1 MVMSECG
8 SDRVVSVGGTSDPPY
23 FNGECDMKKFINLT
37 PHTINLTNGAAYAAS
52 GQVARVANNHTPF
65 DADGVATIEWGE
77 VTGLP
82 EPQDGVIYIVSAL
95 VAQAAKRD
103 DVVSPASGH
112 PNVIRNNGQ
121 IVSVPGFVR
130 S

>member
-1 MVMSECG
+1 MIHL
-8 SDRVVSVGGTSDPPY
+8 TSME
-23 FNGECDMKKFINLT
+23 NATMAQFINLT
-37 PHTINLTNGAAYAAS
+37 PHTINITNGAAYAAS
-52 GQVARVANNHTPF
+52 GVVARVANAHTPF
-65 DADGVATIEWGE
+65 DADGVASIEWGE

-82 EPQDGVIYIVSAL
+82 APQEGVLYIVSAL
-95 VAQAAKRD
+95 VAQAAKRP

-130 S
+130 A

>member
-1 MVMSECG
+1 MA
-8 SDRVVSVGGTSDPPY
+8 
-23 FNGECDMKKFINLT
+23 KFVNLT
-37 PHTINLTNGAAYAAS
+37 PHTINITNGAAYAAS
-52 GQVARVANNHTPF
+52 GQVARVANTHTPF
-65 DADGVATIEWGE
+65 DADGVASIEWWE

-82 EPQDGVIYIVSAL
+82 EPQDGVLYIVSAL
-95 VAQAAKRD
+95 VAQAAKRY

-112 PNVIRNNGQ
+112 PNVVRVNGQ

>member
-1 MVMSECG
+1 MLDCG
-8 SDRVVSVGGTSDPPY
+8 LDRVVIVRGTSDPPY

-37 PHTINLTNGAAYAAS
+37 PHTININDGAAYAAS
-52 GQVARVANNHTPF
+52 GVVARVANNHTPF
-65 DADGVATIEWGE
+65 DADGVASIEWGE

-82 EPQDGVIYIVSAL
+82 APQDGVIYIVSGL
-95 VAQAAKRD
+95 VAQAAKRQ

-121 IVSVPGFVR
+121 IVSVPGFIR